1 LKANAS
7 DLLEFSEASAKQKNA
22 QEEVKVQKGQKF
34 LKMERLNEIWLKPKE
49 KHSNAMISSLIN
61 IFYSAT
67 LLSSPSKLDAD
78 AIEKKKLGFM
88 AKCIVELFGINFRV
102 SYQLGF
108 IYIRQLSLQLR
119 TALIEPSQE
128 HLGQVYSHHFIHCL
142 KLWGLVLSSYCSN
155 FQEFLKDS
163 NSSDRVILSE
173 LSNVSFA
180 QLNYSEIEQILNLQ
194 QKNQKKNL
202 FREELRPLIYP
213 LV

>member
-1 LKANAS
+1 MKANAS
-7 DLLEFSEASAKQKNA
+7 DLLEFSEASVKQKNA
-22 QEEVKVQKGQKF
+22 QEEVKLQKGQKF
-34 LKMERLNEIWLKPKE
+34 LKMER
-49 KHSNAMISSLIN
+49 
-61 IFYSAT
+61 F
-67 LLSSPSKLDAD
+67 KLDED